1 MWRAAIC
8 ITAALSW
15 AGVQSAPAPTATP
28 FPVVGAKTG
37 INKNT
42 GQTPARLNINTLWAR
57 GGPQWDLYIL
67 ALSELQAM
75 NETDELS
82 YFGITGIHGFPHS
95 AWNGVSHV
103 DGAPNTGFCPHGD
116 LLFVTWHRPYVA
128 LFEQVLV
135 SHAVRLAGEYPPDLQ
150 PEYVGAAQT
159 LRQPYWD
166 WAADSTLPPATYAIN
181 VTVRAPCGVIEMANP
196 LRGYR
201 FQQLPLESSFGGFLA
216 TYPQTIRCLGKGD
229 LLSNITASNEAMVLA
244 AKDLTTDVY
253 DIFARERTFD
263 NSGWRVSSLEFPHNL
278 VHALSVCNGTF
289 SDINWAAFDP
299 LFMLHHCNVDRL
311 VAMWQVIHY
320 EEDMFTNKA
329 TSTGQ
334 YGTIESSIVTADSAL
349 KPFFDENM
357 NFLTSKSVRNI
368 TTFGYTYPEMPNW
381 KMSPEARASYGR
393 AQINSLYGE
402 KDDNLAR
409 ALNGAG
415 YPVSRGYYTA
425 EITVDRS
432 EIPLPAIICLVAAQ
446 SVIGRMSLLAV
457 PRTGVA
463 SGSLPLREV
472 LVGNH
477 SMRDLPPEK
486 VVSFLQ
492 EEMTTE
498 IRRSDGRQ
506 VPVTTAPSLHIQITS
521 MEYIPRA
528 NDSSFPV
535 FGNAQRWPVEVR

>member
-8 ITAALSW
+8 VTAALSW

-57 GGPQWDLYIL
+57 GGPQWDLYVL

-103 DGAPNTGFCPHGD
+103 DGAPNTGFCPHG
-116 LLFVTWHRPYVA
+116 
-128 LFEQVLV
+128 QVLV
-135 SHAVRLAGEYPPDLQ
+135 SHAVRLAGEYPPNLQ

-181 VTVRAPCGVIEMANP
+181 VTVRAPCGVIEIANP

-263 NSGWRVSSLEFPHNL
+263 SSGWRVSSLEFPHNL
-278 VHALSVCNGTF
+278 VHALLFNPKPG
-289 SDINWAAFDP
+289 DIQADASS
-299 LFMLHHCNVDRL
+299 MLHHCNVDRL

-320 EEDMFTNKA
+320 EEDMFTNKG

-334 YGTIESSIVTADSAL
+334 YGTIESSIVTADSPL

-402 KDDNLAR
+402 KDDDLRSAR
-409 ALNGAG
+409 ALKGAG
-415 YPVSRGYYTA
+415 YP
-425 EITVDRS
+425 
-432 EIPLPAIICLVAAQ
+432 

-463 SGSLPLREV
+463 SASLPLREV

-486 VVSFLQ
+486 VVLFLQ

-498 IRRSDGRQ
+498 IRGSDGRQ
-506 VPVTTAPSLHIQITS
+506 VPVTRVPSLHIQITS

-535 FGNAQRWPVEVR
+535 FGNAQRWPAEVR

>member
-8 ITAALSW
+8 VTAALSC
-15 AGVQSAPAPTATP
+15 AGVHSAPAPTATP

-57 GGPQWDLYIL
+57 GGPQWDLYVL

-95 AWNGVSHV
+95 AWNGVRHV
-103 DGAPNTGFCPHGD
+103 DGAPEAGFCPHGD
-116 LLFVTWHRPYVA
+116 LLFITWHRPYVA

-135 SHAVRLAGEYPPDLQ
+135 SHAVRIAGEYPPDLQ

-166 WAADSTLPPATYAIN
+166 WAADSTLPPAAYAIN

-201 FQQLPLESSFGGFLA
+201 FQRLALESSFGGFLA
-216 TYPQTIRCLGKGD
+216 TYPQTIRCLGKGG
-229 LLSNITASNEAMVLA
+229 LLSNITASNGAMVLA

-253 DIFARERTFD
+253 DIFARGRTFD
-263 NSGWRVSSLEFPHNL
+263 SSGWRVSSLEFPHNL

-299 LFMLHHCNVDRL
+299 LFMLHHCNLDRL

-320 EEDMFTNKA
+320 KEDMFTNTA

-334 YGTIESSIVTADSAL
+334 YATLESSVVTADSPL

-357 NFLTSKSVRNI
+357 NFHTSKSVKNI
-368 TTFGYTYPEMPNW
+368 TTFGYTYPEMPDW
-381 KMSPEARASYGR
+381 KMPPEARASYAR
-393 AQINSLYGE
+393 AQVNSLYGGG
-402 KDDNLAR
+402 DGSIGQTY
-409 ALNGAG
+409 ALSQAG
-415 YPVSRGYYTA
+415 HPEERTYYTA
-425 EITVDRS
+425 EITVNRS
-432 EIPLPAIICLVAAQ
+432 EIPLPALLSLVVAQ
-446 SVIGRMSLLAV
+446 SVIGRMSLLAM
-457 PRTGVA
+457 PRDGVA
-463 SGSLPLREV
+463 SVSLPLREV
-472 LVGNH
+472 FIGNH
-477 SMRDLPPEK
+477 SMRDLSPEK
-486 VVSFLQ
+486 VVLFLQ
-492 EEMTTE
+492 QEMATE
-498 IRRSDGRQ
+498 IRRVSLSY
-506 VPVTTAPSLHIQITS
+506 TTPPPP
-521 MEYIPRA
+521 PR
-528 NDSSFPV
+528 
-535 FGNAQRWPVEVR
+535 GQRLRRKKGGDFWLMPDPY